1 MDLIK
6 LLRSQG
12 FGSRSDAKYLIEN
25 ELVRINGELQL
36 DPKKNFKEPFGL
48 AMDVDG
54 EAFTSS
60 EHVYIAMHKPLN
72 HETSHRPQHHESVF
86 SLLPGRFLARNV
98 QAVGRLDVDTT
109 GLLLF
114 SDDGQF
120 IHRVSS
126 GNKHCVKTYEITA
139 KHPIND
145 EWLRRLTDGVMLH
158 DDHEEV
164 RALTCTALD
173 AHRFVMQI
181 DSGKYHQV
189 KRMVAAAG
197 NRVDALHR
205 IGVGLFAL
213 PHDLEQGQW
222 RHLTD
227 DEIALCLS
235 QGGAKTIEKTSH

>member
-25 ELVRINGELQL
+25 ELVRIDGETQT
-36 DPKKNFKEPFGL
+36 DPKKFFKNPFGL
-48 AMDVDG
+48 PMDVDG
-54 EAFTSS
+54 EEFTS
-60 EHVYIAMHKPLN
+60 EKFIYVAMHKPADY
-72 HETSHRPQHHESVF
+72 ETSHRPQHHESVF
-86 SLLPGRFLARNV
+86 SLLPHRFLARNV

-126 GNKHCVKTYEITA
+126 GNKRCVKTYVITA
-139 KHPIND
+139 KHPVD
-145 EWLRRLTDGVMLH
+145 GKWLQQLTNGVILH
-158 DDHEEV
+158 DDNEEV
-164 RALTCTALD
+164 CALSCTLLD
-173 AHRFVMQI
+173 PHRFVMQI

-205 IGVGLFAL
+205 TGIGLFAL
-213 PHDLEQGQW
+213 PPELEQGQW
-222 RHLTD
+222 RHLTSN
-227 DEIALCLS
+227 EIALCLNPD
-235 QGGAKTIEKTSH
+235 KTKTV